1 MAITVC
7 QCPISTTLA
16 SIVTDINDCK
26 VEFGQIQKLIF
37 WRHGQQLTAAASA
50 ISSAVWTAHLTAT
63 GDSKAVV
70 SPFVSLIIPPTE
82 VREVGSG
89 NEVKDG
95 IPIQIGTL
103 SVKAE
108 GHIWQTDQATIKL
121 LKALSCEDLD
131 VMFINENN
139 QLGYS
144 LVATKVEGFPVT
156 SLFFSDLSTG
166 SYTDG
171 SKNIF
176 SFYLAGG
183 WSDNFTVTA
192 ATTFLLDMVNS

>member
-37 WRHGQQLTAAASA
+37 WRHGQHLDAAASA

-63 GDSKAVV
+63 GDPKAVV

-89 NEVKDG
+89 NEVRDG

-121 LKALSCEDLD
+121 LKDLSCEDLD

-139 QLGYS
+139 QLGYN
-144 LVATKVEGFPVT
+144 LNGAVVEGFPIT
-156 SLFFSDLSTG
+156 SLFVSDMSTG
-166 SYTDG
+166 SYADG
-171 SKNIF
+171 TKNMF